1 MGNQVLWNKAME
13 KLKTDKSEFS
23 LEEIC
28 NAAKLAG
35 REHRLGHIDDNVLAQ
50 IKNDLVI
57 RRKYDAVSIWV
68 GSGGLIEREP
78 EFVTELVGMFG
89 IKE

>member
-1 MGNQVLWNKAME
+1 MDNQVLYNKAME

-28 NAAKLAG
+28 STARLAC
-35 REHRLGHIDDNVLAQ
+35 RERRLGHIDNDVVIQ
-50 IKNDLVI
+50 IKNDVVI
-57 RRKYDAVSIWV
+57 RRKYDAISIWV

-78 EFVTELVGMFG
+78 EFITELVKIFG
-89 IKE
+89 IEK